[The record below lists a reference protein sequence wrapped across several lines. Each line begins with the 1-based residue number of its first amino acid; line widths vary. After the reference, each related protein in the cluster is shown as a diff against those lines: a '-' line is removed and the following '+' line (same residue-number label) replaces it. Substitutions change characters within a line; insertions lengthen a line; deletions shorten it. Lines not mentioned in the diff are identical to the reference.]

1 MVDAL
6 EKQIV
11 NPHTALG
18 REDLQR
24 LQALR
29 FDAVRETKLKSLPDW
44 CRWTFEHII
53 FWPDA
58 SGPP

>member
-1 MVDAL
+1 MQRQDVAHAL

-29 FDAVRETKLKSLPDW
+29 FDPDRRRHPSVVLLR
-44 CRWTFEHII
+44 RWRG
-53 FWPDA
+53 DRL
-58 SGPP
+58 GYD